1 MFLIEEELKKLPG
14 KPGVYIMH
22 GENDEIIY
30 VGKAVSLKNR
40 VRQYFQSS
48 RNKGAKIE
56 QMVTHITRFEY
67 IVTDSELEALVLEC
81 NLIKEHRPKYNTML
95 KDDKTYPFIKVTV
108 NEPYPRVLF
117 SRTMKKDKAKYF
129 GPYTSSTAVKDVI
142 ELVRKIYMVR
152 SCNRNLPRD
161 CGKDRPCLYYH
172 MKRCT
177 APCQGNV
184 SEEVYKQNIGQVLHF
199 LNGNFQETIDQ
210 LTEKMM
216 AASEDMRFEDAA
228 GYRDLINSIRRIG
241 ERQKITTYGE
251 EDRDIIAVAM
261 DESEDLR
268 EQDAV
273 VQAFFMRGGRLIG
286 RDHFFLRVA
295 RGDTKAQVLS
305 SFLKQFYAGTP
316 FIPAEIMMQTEIED
330 GEIIEDWLSARRK
343 QRVHIRVPKKGTKEK
358 LVELA
363 KENAW
368 MVLSKDRERIKRE
381 EGRTIGAVK
390 EIEDWLGLKDIV
402 RMEAY
407 DISNISGFESVG
419 SMVVYEKGKPKRS
432 DYRKFKIKWVQGPN
446 DYASMEEVLTRRFT
460 HESKGEYDSFSILP
474 DLILMDGG
482 RGQVNIA
489 RKVLGELGI
498 DIPVCGMVKDDN
510 HRTRG
515 VYFNN
520 VEIPIDTS
528 GEGFHLVT
536 RIQDEA
542 HRFAIE
548 YHRSL
553 RSKEQVH
560 SVLDDIPGIGETRR
574 KALMRRFRSVENIRD
589 ASVEE
594 LSQTESMNVQSAE
607 AVYQFFHRAPNHT
620 NA

>member
-22 GENDEIIY
+22 GEKDEIIY

-152 SCNRNLPRD
+152 SCNRSLPRD

-172 MKRCT
+172 MKQCT

-184 SEEVYKQNIGQVLHF
+184 SEEAYKQNIGQVLHF